1 MRHLALAS
9 LLAFATAVPAQTT
22 PPGPSATPATPA
34 SAATAAASAP
44 SGWTKVTT
52 GGPARRIITAMAFD
66 EARGRTVMFGGDQA
80 RVGVIGETWTWDGA
94 TWQQHT
100 GLEPE
105 PRYGHVMAYDP
116 ERKNV
121 VLFGGYDRGK
131 KIWFPETWI
140 WDGAAWTKHAV
151 PGPSPRRS
159 PAFAYNRGRRT
170 VLLWGGLG
178 ENPDGTEKFL
188 QDTWEWNGSEWKQI
202 ATDGPPPAYGSEI
215 AYDHAARRLL
225 FFGGNDHSNNVYNH
239 TWRWTKDG
247 WVKIETSGGPA
258 PRGGAQLHFNPR
270 TQRVHLY
277 GGFSPGEGGRGLKV
291 HLDEWSWNG
300 TAWEEIKDPTQP
312 PLVFPKMVYD
322 SARDRLV
329 YFGQRTF
336 QSQESEVW
344 EKQP

>member
-1 MRHLALAS
+1 MAL
-9 LLAFATAVPAQTT
+9 
-22 PPGPSATPATPA
+22 
-34 SAATAAASAP
+34 
-44 SGWTKVTT
+44 
-52 GGPARRIITAMAFD
+52 D

-188 QDTWEWNGSEWKQI
+188 HDTWEWNGSEWKQI

-270 TQRVHLY
+270 TKRVHLY
-277 GGFSPGEGGRGLKV
+277 GGFNPGEGGRGLKV